1 MQIKKFTVDRR
12 TWLRGEGGVS
22 SKLMRSSDGK
32 MCCLGFLGE
41 ACGLTKTALRDNGD
55 FTDLSR
61 PLIAE
66 IPQEL
71 VKRGDHVGL
80 YSNTEI
86 ATQLMN
92 LNDETGI
99 DDIERERSLTC
110 IFAQIGLTVEFQN

>member
-1 MQIKKFTVDRR
+1 
-12 TWLRGEGGVS
+12 
-22 SKLMRSSDGK
+22 MRSSDGK

-99 DDIERERSLTC
+99 DDIERERSLTG